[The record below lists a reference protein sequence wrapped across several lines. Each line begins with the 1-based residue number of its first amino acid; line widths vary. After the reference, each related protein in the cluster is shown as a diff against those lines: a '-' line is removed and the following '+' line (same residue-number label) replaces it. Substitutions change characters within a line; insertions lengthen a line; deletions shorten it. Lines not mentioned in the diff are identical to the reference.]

1 MVKYA
6 GIEVKKYLQ
15 TKFGV
20 NGGIERGLKGG
31 LKTLKM
37 LKNGSKW
44 VFYDPRKIPLS
55 DTIDPK
61 FCL

>member
-37 LKNGSKW
+37 LKNGSK
-44 VFYDPRKIPLS
+44 
-55 DTIDPK
+55 
-61 FCL
+61 